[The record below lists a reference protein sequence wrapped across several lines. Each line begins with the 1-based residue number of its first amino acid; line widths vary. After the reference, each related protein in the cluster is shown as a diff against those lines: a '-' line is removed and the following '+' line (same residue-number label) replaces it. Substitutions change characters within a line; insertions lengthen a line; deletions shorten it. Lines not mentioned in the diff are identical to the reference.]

1 MNAVTAKRKTETTAS
16 DLDAAT
22 SRKLPR
28 TYGVWLVGSLVSQL
42 GDAALY
48 FALGWAA
55 SAIGG
60 SAAGLVLSAVVL
72 PRTVLLLV
80 GGVVGDRAGARRV
93 MIAGDAVML
102 VIAAVL
108 GVLAYR
114 WGTPL
119 PLLVVAG
126 LVIGTVDAFYL
137 PSLGSMPRRLVGDGQ
152 LSRAVAV
159 RQSGSQLVTM
169 IGGPIGGAVVGLAGF
184 AAAAW
189 ADAATFAVV
198 LVVLIAIRP
207 RFDAP
212 APDRAESV
220 LRSAADGVRV
230 VVRTPGLG
238 PALLLVGGAA
248 GFIIPSTSLL
258 VPLLA
263 RYNHWSA
270 GTAGLIV
277 GAQGAGM
284 IAATLVAARR
294 GASRHPGIAAAIGL
308 GGAAAGQLLIGLV
321 HLAPPAVAAA
331 VLVGIGTGTFVSNLA
346 PVLLGA
352 APRTHLA
359 RVQALVSVV
368 QTSALLVTNNLLGG
382 IAHLSSAPVAFR
394 CCAAGVAGC
403 AVIALCTPTLRA
415 LGPPSAPDQ
424 TAAA

>member
-1 MNAVTAKRKTETTAS
+1 MTAKTEATAS
-16 DLDAAT
+16 GSDAA
-22 SRKLPR
+22 SSLKLPR
-28 TYGVWLVGSLVSQL
+28 TYGVWLAGSLVSQL

-60 SAAGLVLSAVVL
+60 SAAGLVLSAIVL

-93 MIAGDAVML
+93 MIVGDAVML
-102 VIAAVL
+102 VVAVVL
-108 GVLAYR
+108 GVVAYF

-119 PLLVVAG
+119 PLLVGAG

-137 PSLGSMPRRLVGDGQ
+137 PSLGSMPRRLVADCQ
-152 LSRAVAV
+152 LSRAVSV

-184 AAAAW
+184 TAAAW
-189 ADAATFAVV
+189 ADAVSFAVV
-198 LVVLIAIRP
+198 LVVLVAIRP
-207 RFDAP
+207 RFDAS
-212 APDRAESV
+212 APDPGGSV
-220 LRSAADGVRV
+220 LRSAVEGVRV
-230 VVRTPGLG
+230 VIRTPGLG
-238 PALLLVGGAA
+238 PALLLVAGAA

-263 RYNHWSA
+263 RHNDWAA

-277 GAQGAGM
+277 GGQGVG
-284 IAATLVAARR
+284 IIVATLVASRR
-294 GASRHPGIAAAIGL
+294 GASRRPGIAAVIGL
-308 GGAAAGQLLIGLV
+308 GGAAAGQLLIGFV
-321 HLAPPAVAAA
+321 HLAPPAIAAA
-331 VLVGIGTGTFVSNLA
+331 VLVGVGTGTFISNLA
-346 PVLLGA
+346 PVLLGT

-359 RVQALVSVV
+359 RVQALVSLV
-368 QTSALLVTNNLLGG
+368 QASALLVTNNLLGG

-415 LGPPSAPDQ
+415 LGPDSALDPRS
-424 TAAA
+424 AV